1 MAADTDRARGSLRA
15 ARVADQAQLGV
26 EWPRR
31 ERDEERCDEAQR
43 GSQGPATATQATATH
58 VDRRSGGLAHVAA
71 TAATGEAGHRSF
83 SVHAGQRDRGALQM
97 ERPCTKRWRG

>member
-26 EWPRR
+26 EWPWR

-43 GSQGPATATQATATH
+43 GSQGPATAAQATATH
-58 VDRRSGGLAHVAA
+58 VDRRNGGLAHVAA
-71 TAATGEAGHRSF
+71 TAATVDAGHSSF
-83 SVHAGQRDRGALQM
+83 SVHAGHSGRWALQIA
-97 ERPCTKRWRG
+97 RP